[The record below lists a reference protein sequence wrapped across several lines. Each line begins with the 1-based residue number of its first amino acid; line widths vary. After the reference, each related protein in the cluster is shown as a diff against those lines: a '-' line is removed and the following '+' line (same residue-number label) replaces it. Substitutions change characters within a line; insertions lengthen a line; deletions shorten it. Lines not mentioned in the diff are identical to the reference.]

1 MCAINA
7 VCTKAAFKV
16 APRLLLLHK
25 VPREGDANLIV
36 LWTRGSNNKL
46 E

>member
-16 APRLLLLHK
+16 TPRLLLLHK
-25 VPREGDANLIV
+25 VPREGGADLI
-36 LWTRGSNNKL
+36 LWTW
-46 E
+46 